1 MLTFDLQNFI
11 DSNFLARESA
21 DLARLNR
28 RLKGAVAEHK
38 INVAQLEA
46 RAGELRHQIAAG
58 EQHKRNLLAEIAGAE
73 TELHR
78 AKIAAADV
86 VKLSAEAK
94 AKATVAQTITAD
106 IDRLKAELQ
115 GLTGALERAEKK
127 HQTALTRLRAELEQA
142 KAEHG
147 AELEAL
153 EAERVQRIKAICL
166 EIESA
171 ESALADVIER
181 QQQIQREIIEGAERE
196 IEIARRQFE
205 NERNAA
211 VIQLESDRVAVHKE
225 LTMAQETVME
235 KYRPVIEGPL
245 RAEIEALEIEL
256 GRLTKKLTAKE
267 SKVGFEWTAEQIEA
281 LLVRTLEDGTRRPN
295 HLRIAGESESGKSH
309 FINQLIS
316 QGLQHFGLDC
326 DFELYD
332 PYPSDTRWA
341 IPPTISDDSK
351 AVLAR
356 LNHWKEFVEDQN
368 AQKLPRPLILV
379 CDEADEMIRQYKA
392 EFVDCVKAIWK
403 RGRHVNVIGWLLG
416 QNGNVKNLAPLD
428 WSDMKNAGAVYLG
441 QVCFDYLKNAMKGRA
456 MNTLTG
462 ELEIIAEKHP
472 YYALVHPKGKSRP
485 YPVAVPKVL
494 FPTTTTTTTPPGAT
508 PPAEPTN
515 PTTTTA
521 PALACPKC
529 GSDKVKKAGNLNGRQ
544 RIKCNDC
551 GKQSYAD

>member
-1 MLTFDLQNFI
+1 MLTFDLERFI

-28 RLKGAVAEHK
+28 QLKGAIAEHK
-38 INVAQLEA
+38 IAVAQLEA
-46 RAGELRHQIAAG
+46 RASELQHQIAAA
-58 EQHKRNLLAEIAGAE
+58 ETHRQNLLNEITSLESTIEKLKLDNAAAQIAG
-73 TELHR
+73 R
-78 AKIAAADV
+78 NAAAARGE
-86 VKLSAEAK
+86 LTILEGQIK
-94 AKATVAQTITAD
+94 AKQGELDRLTAD
-106 IDRLKAELQ
+106 LSKAEKKNQSALARLTSDLAQAQQNHKAELE
-115 GLTGALERAEKK
+115 TLEL
-127 HQTALTRLRAELEQA
+127 Q
-142 KAEHG
+142 
-147 AELEAL
+147 
-153 EAERVQRIKAICL
+153 RVQRIKAIDL
-166 EIESA
+166 EIETA
-171 ESALADVIER
+171 ETALADVVER
-181 QQQIQREIIEGAERE
+181 QQQIQRDMIEAAERE
-196 IEIARRQFE
+196 IELERRAFA
-205 NERNAA
+205 NERQAA
-211 VIQLESDRVAVHKE
+211 VIQLEADRVAVHKE

-309 FINQLIS
+309 FVNQLIS

-326 DFELYD
+326 AFELFD

-356 LNHWKEFVEDQN
+356 LNHWKEVIEDQN
-368 AQKLPRPLILV
+368 ATKRERPLVLV
-379 CDEADEMIRQYKA
+379 CDEADEMIRQYKGD
-392 EFVDCVKAIWK
+392 FVECVKAIWK
-403 RGRHVNVIGWLLG
+403 RGRHLNIILWLLG

-428 WSDMKNAGAVYLG
+428 WSDMKNAGAVYLN
-441 QVCFDYLKNAMKGRA
+441 QVGFDYLKNAMKGRA
-456 MNTLTG
+456 MNSLTG
-462 ELEIIAEKHP
+462 ELEVIAEKHP

-494 FPTTTTTTTPPGAT
+494 FPNTTTPPGAT
-508 PPAEPTN
+508 TPPAEAT
-515 PTTTTA
+515 TTTTA
-521 PALACPKC
+521 PAPAMVCPKC
-529 GSDKVKKAGNLNGRQ
+529 HSSKVKKAGNLNGRQ